1 MENFHFNLDMI
12 LVGALYLSLV
22 FDILCCF
29 KKKLSHKNDTKS
41 NHSIRNHQFKSRI
54 CGQCLASGREMSS
67 LRFSRQGSSR
77 HFVQL
82 RILARGWGHIQTKPL
97 GFHSKSFSSLS
108 DETVRIAFKVNQ
120 TCDMPI
126 NASIERKKSLEF
138 SFFLFEVILK
148 YMYRKSNID
157 NFLFKPHAILTTS
170 KTVQKD

>member
-1 MENFHFNLDMI
+1 MI

-82 RILARGWGHIQTKPL
+82 RILARGWGHRQCRSD
-97 GFHSKSFSSLS
+97 FKSFFFLS

-120 TCDMPI
+120 TCDMHI

-148 YMYRKSNID
+148 YMYRKSNIN
-157 NFLFKPHAILTTS
+157 NFLFKPHAILTNS

>member
-1 MENFHFNLDMI
+1 MI

-82 RILARGWGHIQTKPL
+82 RILARGWGRTQTMPL
-97 GFHSKSFSSLS
+97 GFQVIFFFLS

-120 TCDMPI
+120 TCDMHI

-148 YMYRKSNID
+148 YMYRKSNIN
-157 NFLFKPHAILTTS
+157 NFLFKPHAILTNS
-170 KTVQKD
+170 KRVQKD